1 MSRFHFKTTRGSEV
15 HDDPEGM
22 ELEDLR
28 AAWKEATLATG
39 EILKQ
44 IDGSLEPEREWRMDV
59 TNDAGQALFSLRLI
73 PETYVEGHKLKDS

>member
-1 MSRFHFKTTRGSEV
+1 VPRFHFKTVHGTES

-22 ELEDLR
+22 ELKDLR
-28 AAWKEATLATG
+28 AAWKEATKATG

-59 TNDAGQALFSLRLI
+59 HERRRTGHFQFTPDTRNLR
-73 PETYVEGHKLKDS
+73 